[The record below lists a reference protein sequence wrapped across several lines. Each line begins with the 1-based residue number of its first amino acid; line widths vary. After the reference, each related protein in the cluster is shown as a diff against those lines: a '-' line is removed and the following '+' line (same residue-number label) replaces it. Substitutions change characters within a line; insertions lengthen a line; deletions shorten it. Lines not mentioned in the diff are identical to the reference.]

1 MDSKFEQE
9 SRSEERGN
17 FDRCFGFPHVIQKG
31 DTLYKLSRQY
41 HVKVSALI
49 LANPYADVYN
59 LQIGDEICIPRVRP
73 VVIPVVPRPPQ
84 GRPCPAADMYA
95 GEEADGAQG
104 QLPAREMAP
113 GERPVQEM
121 MPGERP
127 VQEMAPEERQVREM
141 MPGEKPAQEMMPK
154 EAPEGETAVR
164 PEIVPMSREK
174 GRSAQEAPV
183 PDTGMTVGELLEQ
196 WDMSPELLGQC
207 LEILKKM

>member
-1 MDSKFEQE
+1 
-9 SRSEERGN
+9 
-17 FDRCFGFPHVIQKG
+17 
-31 DTLYKLSRQY
+31 
-41 HVKVSALI
+41 
-49 LANPYADVYN
+49 
-59 LQIGDEICIPRVRP
+59 
-73 VVIPVVPRPPQ
+73 
-84 GRPCPAADMYA
+84 
-95 GEEADGAQG
+95 
-104 QLPAREMAP
+104 
-113 GERPVQEM
+113 M

-154 EAPEGETAVR
+154 EAPEGEAAVR

-183 PDTGMTVGELLEQ
+183 LDIDMTVGELLEQ

>member
-1 MDSKFEQE
+1 MESKFEQE

-84 GRPCPAADMYA
+84 GRPCPAAGMYA

-113 GERPVQEM
+113 G
-121 MPGERP
+121 
-127 VQEMAPEERQVREM
+127 ERQVREM

-183 PDTGMTVGELLEQ
+183 PDTSMTVGELLEQ

>member
-113 GERPVQEM
+113 GERQVREM

-127 VQEMAPEERQVREM
+127 VQEMMPGEGPVREM
-141 MPGEKPAQEMMPK
+141 APGESQ
-154 EAPEGETAVR
+154 V
-164 PEIVPMSREK
+164 
-174 GRSAQEAPV
+174 
-183 PDTGMTVGELLEQ
+183 
-196 WDMSPELLGQC
+196 W
-207 LEILKKM
+207 

>member
-84 GRPCPAADMYA
+84 GRPCPAAGMYA

-113 GERPVQEM
+113 G
-121 MPGERP
+121 
-127 VQEMAPEERQVREM
+127 ERQVREM

-154 EAPEGETAVR
+154 EAPEGEAAVR

-183 PDTGMTVGELLEQ
+183 PDTSMTVGELLEQ

>member
-104 QLPAREMAP
+104 QLP
-113 GERPVQEM
+113 
-121 MPGERP
+121 
-127 VQEMAPEERQVREM
+127 VREM

-154 EAPEGETAVR
+154 EAPEGEAAVR

-183 PDTGMTVGELLEQ
+183 PDTSMTVGELLEQ